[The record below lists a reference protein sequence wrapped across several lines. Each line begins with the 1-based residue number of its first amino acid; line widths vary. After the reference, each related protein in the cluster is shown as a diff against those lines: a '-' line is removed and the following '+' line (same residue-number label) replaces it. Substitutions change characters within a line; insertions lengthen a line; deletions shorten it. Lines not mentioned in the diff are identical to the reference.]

1 MSIKLDGERDRDGP
15 SNGKVSRPHSVSR
28 TDASQD
34 HETGYRLTGP
44 PITAMHYPFILA
56 FEPTFIE
63 VRHVESG
70 NLVQIITGSNIR
82 CLFSDTPPS
91 HIHTANQYR
100 PGMGAGYPYGQ
111 APPPHPQGYPY
122 GPGGNHPA
130 HMPPPPVPQPAGNR
144 LQRNQIIFVSD
155 DGNVQVVRLN
165 REHLPGM
172 LPPGGGPALMPNG
185 SMSRR

>member
-1 MSIKLDGERDRDGP
+1 
-15 SNGKVSRPHSVSR
+15 
-28 TDASQD
+28 
-34 HETGYRLTGP
+34 
-44 PITAMHYPFILA
+44 MHYPFILA

-70 NLVQIITGSNIR
+70 NLVQIVTGSNIR

-91 HIHTANQYR
+91 QIHAANMPR
-100 PGMGAGYPYGQ
+100 PGQMGPYPYGQ
-111 APPPHPQGYPY
+111 PAMTPHPSSYPY
-122 GPGGNHPA
+122 GPGGNPGVHMAPPA
-130 HMPPPPVPQPAGNR
+130 PPSQPMNR

-165 REHLPGM
+165 RDHQGM
-172 LPPGGGPALMPNG
+172 LPVGPPLMPNG